1 MNPSEEAPSAAPTH
15 SQPRV
20 FPIPGTNLGR
30 VLSEPEFRRDFHNKL
45 KKYNPIIV
53 ALYRI
58 GLLPLFGAARS
69 IMILTTKGRKS
80 GKSRQAPVGYF
91 RIGGTLYLFSAWGKK
106 ANWYKNLAANPEEVT
121 IRIGWK
127 KLPVRATVLENS
139 AEIQRTLE
147 QFVTESPKQARYL
160 FGWDPAQDRI
170 ENADFSAIINE
181 VLIVRFDEK
190 QG

>member
-1 MNPSEEAPSAAPTH
+1 MNRVKVDTSTAPT
-15 SQPRV
+15 QPLTRV
-20 FPIPGTNLGR
+20 FPIQGTNLDR
-30 VLSEPEFRRDFHNKL
+30 VLSEPEFRRNFHARL

-80 GKSRQAPVGYF
+80 GKSRRTPVGYF
-91 RIGGTLYLFSAWGKK
+91 RIGGVAYLFSAWGRGS
-106 ANWYKNLAANPEEVT
+106 NWFKNLTVDPDDVT
-121 IRIGWK
+121 IQIGRK
-127 KLPVRATVLENS
+127 KLPVRASVLEDP

-147 QFVTESPKQARYL
+147 QFVSESPKQAGYL
-160 FGWDPAQDRI
+160 FGWDPERDCI
-170 ENADFSAIINE
+170 DIADFTPIIQK
-181 VLIVRFDEK
+181 VLIVRFMAK

>member
-1 MNPSEEAPSAAPTH
+1 MNPTEEAAGAAPAQ

-30 VLSEPEFRRDFHNKL
+30 VLSEPEFRRAFHDKL
-45 KKYNPIIV
+45 KKYNPVIV

-58 GLLPLFGAARS
+58 GVLPLFGAARS

-80 GKSRQAPVGYF
+80 GKSRQVPVGYF
-91 RIGGTLYLFSAWGKK
+91 RIGGVSHLFSAWGKK
-106 ANWYKNLAANPEEVT
+106 ANWYKNLTANPENVT

-127 KLPVRATVLENS
+127 KLPVRAWVLENPV
-139 AEIQRTLE
+139 EIQRTLE
-147 QFVTESPKQARYL
+147 QFVTESPQQAHSL

-170 ENADFSAIINE
+170 ETADFSAIIDK
-181 VLIVRFDEK
+181 VLVVRFEEK
-190 QG
+190 HG